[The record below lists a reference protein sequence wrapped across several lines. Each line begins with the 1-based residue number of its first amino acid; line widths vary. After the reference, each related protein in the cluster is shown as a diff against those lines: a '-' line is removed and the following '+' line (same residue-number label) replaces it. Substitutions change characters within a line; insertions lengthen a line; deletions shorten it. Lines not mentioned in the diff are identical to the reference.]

1 MLSARTMCN
10 GSFYLYIMESNK
22 MGKVAVTRV
31 CLKDDYY
38 LNAPDSV
45 SNCEDAYLFI
55 RNQIGFGTVERVMI
69 LCMDYDYHL
78 IKCAI
83 VSIGND
89 DKAVLD
95 IGEIFKIALLLDAH
109 HILISHNHLGSS
121 LIPTESDIQ
130 ITQKIGYVGKV
141 LGISLIDS
149 IIVNAGENYQS
160 IRKFIMEREKKNG
173 MDEHL

>member
-1 MLSARTMCN
+1 
-10 GSFYLYIMESNK
+10 

-109 HILISHNHLGSS
+109 HILIA
-121 LIPTESDIQ
+121 
-130 ITQKIGYVGKV
+130 QKIGYVGKV